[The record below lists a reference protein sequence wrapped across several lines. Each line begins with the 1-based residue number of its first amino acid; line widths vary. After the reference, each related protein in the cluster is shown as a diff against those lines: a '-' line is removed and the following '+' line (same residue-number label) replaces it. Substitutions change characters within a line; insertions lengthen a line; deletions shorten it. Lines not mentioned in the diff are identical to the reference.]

1 MCLLEK
7 SKLKCLSQSVEK
19 LVTPPSP
26 TVTGRQIRGR
36 VTTAIVGTLQ
46 QVILQ
51 IRHKYKLIM
60 AAFMS

>member
-1 MCLLEK
+1 MGAAITW
-7 SKLKCLSQSVEK
+7 SVWGVVH
-19 LVTPPSP
+19 LDVTPPSP